1 MHPYR
6 DFKIKQYANEVQ
18 NFLHLMQTVHANL
31 GITAILKKNEF
42 NSMKNESKDLEFI
55 WSVEFKFVCFS
66 LESQF
71 DVQRLKVK

>member
-1 MHPYR
+1 M
-6 DFKIKQYANEVQ
+6 Q

-31 GITAILKKNEF
+31 GITAIFKKKKEF
-42 NSMKNESKDLEFI
+42 NFMKNESKDLEFI

>member
-1 MHPYR
+1 M
-6 DFKIKQYANEVQ
+6 K
-18 NFLHLMQTVHANL
+18 TVHANL

>member
-1 MHPYR
+1 
-6 DFKIKQYANEVQ
+6 
-18 NFLHLMQTVHANL
+18 MQTVHANL
-31 GITAILKKNEF
+31 GITAILKKKKEF
-42 NSMKNESKDLEFI
+42 NFMKNESKDLEFI